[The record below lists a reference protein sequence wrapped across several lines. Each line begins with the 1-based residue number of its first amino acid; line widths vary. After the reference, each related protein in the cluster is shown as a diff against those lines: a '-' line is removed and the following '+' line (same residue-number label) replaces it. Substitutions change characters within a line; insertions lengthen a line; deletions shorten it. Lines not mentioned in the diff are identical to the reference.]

1 MYNGLGMNAGSLSRL
16 SNAKTRSISAENF
29 TGESG
34 GGAKAIPSDDKY
46 TGSGASK
53 ELGLG
58 WKVSPSVLI
67 QPGVVFTIADIEG
80 PGAIQSIWCAGDLN
94 YDLIIRIYWDGQ
106 ENPSVEAPLPAFF
119 AHAYCSE
126 SNCNGRYPTLDSAI
140 VMVAPKRGFSCF
152 WEMPFHKHCR
162 ITIENL
168 STKGKYFYYQI
179 NYTLTEIPE
188 DCAYFHAQ
196 YRQRRP
202 VGYMEE
208 FVILDGVKGKGQYV
222 GTSMA
227 VGLNGANG
235 WWGEGEMKF
244 YMDGDNEFPTIC
256 GTGIEDYF
264 LGAWGW
270 ESEGKFVPYSGL
282 YAGMYQVDRC
292 ENVYTSQQRFQLY
305 RWHVP
310 DPIRFD
316 HDLKVTVQD
325 LGWRSEGRY
334 LPRRDDFMTVAYWYQ
349 TLPTAPFPE
358 LPSERELEIV

>member
-1 MYNGLGMNAGSLSRL
+1 MYNGLGMNAGSLSRF

-46 TGSGASK
+46 TGSGAAK

-168 STKGKYFYYQI
+168 STKGK
-179 NYTLTEIPE
+179 
-188 DCAYFHAQ
+188 
-196 YRQRRP
+196 
-202 VGYMEE
+202 
-208 FVILDGVKGKGQYV
+208 
-222 GTSMA
+222 
-227 VGLNGANG
+227 
-235 WWGEGEMKF
+235 
-244 YMDGDNEFPTIC
+244 
-256 GTGIEDYF
+256 
-264 LGAWGW
+264 
-270 ESEGKFVPYSGL
+270 
-282 YAGMYQVDRC
+282 
-292 ENVYTSQQRFQLY
+292 
-305 RWHVP
+305 
-310 DPIRFD
+310 
-316 HDLKVTVQD
+316 
-325 LGWRSEGRY
+325 
-334 LPRRDDFMTVAYWYQ
+334 
-349 TLPTAPFPE
+349 
-358 LPSERELEIV
+358 